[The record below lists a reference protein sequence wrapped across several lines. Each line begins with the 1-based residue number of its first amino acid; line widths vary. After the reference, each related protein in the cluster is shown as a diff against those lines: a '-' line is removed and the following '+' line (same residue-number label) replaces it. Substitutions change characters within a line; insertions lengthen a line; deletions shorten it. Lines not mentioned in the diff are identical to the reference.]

1 MAIEQKIPSPSEIN
15 KSSQKFST
23 KEIEEIKK
31 LRTELNQII
40 VELGQLYI
48 NKIKLE
54 EQESFLKNQLNNIEK
69 EELNLAKRLSGKYG
83 KGSIDL
89 ETGTF
94 TPSE

>member
-48 NKIKLE
+48 NKINNKK
-54 EQESFLKNQLNNIEK
+54 QKTKDKNII
-69 EELNLAKRLSGKYG
+69 S
-83 KGSIDL
+83 
-89 ETGTF
+89 
-94 TPSE
+94 